1 MDDITKANRGK
12 GKCMLNTIAWIGVIL
27 TIAGLYILHFTQPK
41 TGAKSMPVRDSESK
55 AMIVTVNTDSIME
68 HFTLVEILQKD
79 LEKESEKYDKDFEAK
94 EKSFTSKYQNFTD
107 NVQNNRIT
115 QTQAENAQR
124 QLGQEYEQLE
134 RLKMQYATI
143 LQNKSISVQT
153 EIMDSIKNA
162 TTRVNLQLYQAD
174 YVFAVSSISAILYA
188 NDVYD
193 ITEEVVTE
201 LNDSYKKS
209 TK

>member
-1 MDDITKANRGK
+1 MDDITKENK
-12 GKCMLNTIAWIGVIL
+12 GKCIIKTIVGIVVIL
-27 TIAGLYILHFTQPK
+27 AIAGLYFLHFTQSK
-41 TGAKSMPVRDSESK
+41 TETKSIPARTGDSQ
-55 AMIVTVNTDSIME
+55 AIIVTVNTDSIMT

-79 LEKESEKYDKDFEAK
+79 LEDESEKYDKEFEAK
-94 EKSFTSKYQNFTD
+94 EKSFTSEYQIFND

-124 QLGQEYEQLE
+124 QLEQKYQQLE
-134 RLKMQYATI
+134 ILKMQYATI

-162 TTRVNLQLYQAD
+162 TNRVNLQLYQAD
-174 YVFAVSSISAILYA
+174 YVFAVSSISAVLYA
-188 NDVYD
+188 NDAYD
-193 ITEEVVTE
+193 ITDEVIKE

-209 TK
+209 SK